1 MTTRGGLPEEQPAAA
16 AAPAQVSLWFLFWS
30 FLKIGSVAF
39 GGFMALV
46 TVVQQFFAEE
56 RRLVTREEMLDGISL
71 ATMMPG
77 PLAVNVV
84 AYVGHRLR
92 GVAGAAVS
100 MFAVILPSFLLI
112 LALSF
117 VYFEYGELPAVDKA
131 FAAFLPAVT
140 AIIVAAVWNLG
151 RKAIQGPVELGLA
164 LTGAM
169 LVFTIGGFYMTV
181 AVIVGAGLIGWRLF
195 GERVQLSEA
204 QAQPRPLSPVKLTLV
219 AVGLATLVLL
229 FVAQPP
235 GIDSDSGLQLVIT
248 FSGISLL
255 LFGGGFVFIPLIQ
268 EIVVSGLGW
277 VTQSEFAVGIAL
289 GQVTPGPILISA
301 AFIGFNVHGVWGAA
315 LATAAIFTPSA
326 IAMVTA
332 SQMLDRIK
340 ASRAVQAALKGVRAA
355 VVGLIF
361 VAAVVIAQTVEVH
374 WLSVVIFGSALLALL
389 RFNVGA
395 IWIIPT
401 AGVLGVV
408 LY

>member
-1 MTTRGGLPEEQPAAA
+1 MA

-56 RRLVTREEMLDGISL
+56 RRLVTHEEMLDGISL

-92 GVAGAAVS
+92 GVVGAAVS
-100 MFAVILPSFLLI
+100 MFAVVLPSFLLI

-151 RKAIQGPVELGLA
+151 RKAIQGPIELGLA
-164 LTGAM
+164 VTGAM

-181 AVIVGAGLIGWRLF
+181 TVIVGAGLIGWRVF
-195 GERVQLSEA
+195 GSRVQLSEG
-204 QAQPRPLSPVKLTLV
+204 QAAPRPLSPLKLTLV
-219 AVGLATLVLL
+219 AFGLAALILL
-229 FVAQPP
+229 FIVQPP
-235 GIDSDSGLQLVIT
+235 GIDPDSGLQLAIT

-268 EIVVSGLGW
+268 EIVVNGLGW

-301 AFIGFNVHGVWGAA
+301 AFIGFNVLGVWGAV
-315 LATAAIFTPSA
+315 LATVAIFTPSA

-332 SQMLDRIK
+332 AQMLDRIK
-340 ASRAVQAALKGVRAA
+340 ASRAVQAALKGVRAV

-374 WLSVVIFGSALLALL
+374 WLSAVIFGSALLALL

-401 AGVLGVV
+401 AGVLGVA

>member
-1 MTTRGGLPEEQPAAA
+1 VA

-56 RRLVTREEMLDGISL
+56 RRLVTHEEMLDGISL

-92 GVAGAAVS
+92 GVVGAAVS
-100 MFAVILPSFLLI
+100 MFAVVLPSFLLI

-151 RKAIQGPVELGLA
+151 RKAIQGPIELGLA
-164 LTGAM
+164 VTGAM

-181 AVIVGAGLIGWRLF
+181 TVIVGAGLIGWRVF
-195 GERVQLSEA
+195 GSRVQLSEG
-204 QAQPRPLSPVKLTLV
+204 QAAPRPLSPLKLTLV
-219 AVGLATLVLL
+219 AFGLAALILL
-229 FVAQPP
+229 FIVQPP
-235 GIDSDSGLQLVIT
+235 GIDPDSGLQLAIT

-268 EIVVSGLGW
+268 EIVVNGLGW

-301 AFIGFNVHGVWGAA
+301 AFIGFNVLGVWGAV
-315 LATAAIFTPSA
+315 LATVAIFTPSA

-332 SQMLDRIK
+332 AQMLDRIK
-340 ASRAVQAALKGVRAA
+340 ASRAVQAALKGVRAV

-374 WLSVVIFGSALLALL
+374 WLSAVIFGSALLALL

-401 AGVLGVV
+401 AGVLGVA